1 MLITKEIRNK
11 TIWDYSMPLSFEQV
25 KHYQEYFAL
34 AVLRYTMPEKYNDY
48 QKVDAPDLQ
57 CIDRKSGVEVT
68 SATAENEAAISGD
81 FVKYRITKD
90 NAKRSKLKQKIELNG
105 GKLEQFGIS
114 YPVKTGIMEY
124 RVVRDA
130 ILQKNKKLPKYIAAG
145 FDNLELF
152 VNYAGVFGP
161 WSEEKIR
168 ELIEET
174 REKQTFDAV
183 YICSSCVLIKY
194 QYSNESLQI
203 IPIPREDYEAL
214 GRIARMTVTGEIDL
228 KSSIWTKCE
237 E

>member
-1 MLITKEIRNK
+1 MLITKEIQNK

-34 AVLRYTMPEKYNDY
+34 AVLMYTMPEIYSVY
-48 QKVDAPDLQ
+48 QKADAPDLQ

-81 FVKYRITKD
+81 FVKYCLTQD
-90 NAKRSKLKQKIELNG
+90 NVKRGKLKQKIEMNG
-105 GKLEQFGIS
+105 GKLEQFGLS

-124 RVVRDA
+124 QVVRDA
-130 ILQKNKKLPKYIAAG
+130 ILQKNKKLPKYIADG
-145 FDNLELF
+145 FVNIELF
-152 VNYAGVFGP
+152 VKYEGIFGP

-168 ELIEET
+168 ELLEET

-194 QYSNESLQI
+194 QYSNNNLQI

-228 KSSIWTKCE
+228 KSPIWTMCE

>member
-1 MLITKEIRNK
+1 
-11 TIWDYSMPLSFEQV
+11 MPLSFEQV

-34 AVLRYTMPEKYNDY
+34 AVLRYTMPEIYNDY
-48 QKVDAPDLQ
+48 QKADAPDLQ

-81 FVKYRITKD
+81 FVKYRLTQD
-90 NAKRSKLKQKIELNG
+90 NAKRNKLKQKIEMNG

-124 RVVRDA
+124 QIVRDA
-130 ILQKNKKLPKYIAAG
+130 ILQKNKKLPKYIADG
-145 FDNLELF
+145 FNNLELF
-152 VNYAGVFGP
+152 VNYSGIFGP
-161 WSEEKIR
+161 WSEKKIQ
-168 ELIEET
+168 ELFEET

-194 QYSNESLQI
+194 HYSNNNLQI
-203 IPIPREDYEAL
+203 IPIPREDFEAL

-228 KSSIWTKCE
+228 KSPVWAMCE